1 MRKII
6 DRLRVGRT
14 QAWLRA
20 GAREA
25 RRDATETTIWDNR
38 YQLIERLAPGRT
50 FLDLGGMFDVA
61 GEVAFRAE
69 EAGATRVVVFDGMDP
84 SREFEEKHEKRDSA
98 VEYVQGDL
106 HDPEDMRLVG
116 EFDVVWCAG
125 VIYHS
130 PNPYQQL
137 LHLRSITSEWLL
149 LGTHVM
155 PEVPGVENACIF
167 YPGRSAAAEAAFAGA
182 HGAEAARYPGMT
194 MPFSETPLLGYGNM
208 WWGLSPSAV
217 RSMLRFTG
225 FDVVEE
231 FRYRWSFHDY
241 LAKVGPAPEFIP
253 PLGFSRARGADRLAE
268 IGPAAPPRWAP
279 RGAGRGADPVVSPQ
293 G

>member
-1 MRKII
+1 VRKVVS
-6 DRLRVGRT
+6 RLRLGRT
-14 QAWLRA
+14 EAWLRA
-20 GAREA
+20 GARRA
-25 RRDATETTIWDNR
+25 GRDSPETTLWDNR
-38 YQLIERLAPGRT
+38 YRLIERLAPGKS

-84 SREFEEKHEKRDSA
+84 SQEFEAKHDERDSQ

-137 LHLRSITSEWLL
+137 FHLRGVTKEWLL
-149 LGTHVM
+149 LGTHVI
-155 PEVPGVENACIF
+155 PEVPGVDNACIF
-167 YPGRSAAAEAAFAGA
+167 YPGQSAEAQAAFAAA
-182 HGAEAARYPGMT
+182 HGADAGRYPGMT
-194 MPFSETPLLGYGNM
+194 RPFDEAPLLGYGNM

-217 RSMLRFTG
+217 RSMLRYTG
-225 FDVVEE
+225 FEVVEE
-231 FRYRWSFHDY
+231 FPYQWSFHDY
-241 LAKVGPAPEFIP
+241 LAKSGPTPDFVP
-253 PLGFSRARGADRLAE
+253 PLGFSRARGAKRLAE
-268 IGPAAPPRWAP
+268 LGEGGRPRWAP
-279 RGAGRGADPVVSPQ
+279 RDGA
-293 G
+293 